1 MKSSSP
7 GNGAPMPQE
16 ERQVWEEFCDD
27 HELLER
33 LEVTPQELTA
43 LKNCVLLGT
52 LTPKQDMLFILRQI
66 RIATEPLSE
75 EMTISPAPDPH
86 RDNKTDDSAEE
97 ISAPANCRPPDSL
110 PSTPEPGSLAAITLS
125 RSRVIKQFGVLCWA
139 LVLLGFVMWNLV
151 TGMSNWRQI
160 FIATVGIQTNH
171 PAAQDKR

>member
-1 MKSSSP
+1 MKSNSTGYGVP
-7 GNGAPMPQE
+7 LPQE

-52 LTPKQDMLFILRQI
+52 LTCKEDMLFILRQI
-66 RIATEPLSE
+66 RFATEPSSE
-75 EMTISPAPDPH
+75 ETAISPAPEPR
-86 RDNKTDDSAEE
+86 RDNQAEDSAKE
-97 ISAPANCRPPDSL
+97 ISAPADYRPPASL
-110 PSTPEPGSLAAITLS
+110 PSTPEPGSLAAIARS
-125 RSRVIKQFGVLCWA
+125 RSRVIKQFGVLCWT
-139 LVLLGFVMWNLV
+139 LVLLGFVVWNLV